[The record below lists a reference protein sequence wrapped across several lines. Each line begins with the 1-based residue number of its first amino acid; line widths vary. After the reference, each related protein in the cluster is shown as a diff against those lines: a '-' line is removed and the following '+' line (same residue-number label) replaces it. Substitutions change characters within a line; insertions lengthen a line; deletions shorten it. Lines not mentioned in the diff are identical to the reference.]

1 MVEYRLKPDPE
12 KCVFGIEA
20 GKFLGFL
27 LTKRGMKTNPERR
40 ALTRRMCVLSGFAP
54 VGGGGGLPYQEG
66 KEVFIK
72 LKEYIANPPVL
83 CKPLPSTP
91 LNLYLAVINQAISSV
106 LVQEKDQIHK
116 LICLAA
122 SLTKSVKRRSSG

>member
-72 LKEYIANPPVL
+72 LKEYLVSSPVL
-83 CKPLPSTP
+83 CKPQLSTP
-91 LNLYLAVINQAISSV
+91 FSLYLAVIDQAISSV
-106 LVQEKDQIHK
+106 LVQEQDQFQK
-116 LICLAA
+116 LMCL
-122 SLTKSVKRRSSG
+122 VGRVWQGPEERY

>member
-1 MVEYRLKPDPE
+1 
-12 KCVFGIEA
+12 VFGIEA

-72 LKEYIANPPVL
+72 LKEYLVSSPVL
-83 CKPLPSTP
+83 CKPQLSTP
-91 LNLYLAVINQAISSV
+91 FSLYLAVIDQAISSV
-106 LVQEKDQIHK
+106 LVQEQDQFQK
-116 LICLAA
+116 LMCL
-122 SLTKSVKRRSSG
+122 VGRVWQGPEERY